1 MEREKKKTTHVCF
14 FPPRLLWEI
23 LKFRVKISNRN
34 HLRQGIQSSF
44 SHRESIKVEKKKEQK
59 SWRLDWE
66 KRISHFLHNIFFFFF
81 FSFNL
86 ASTQDFVVRLSH
98 FFFFFILRRRR
109 ICSDFAKRENFATKK
124 KKFKWKK
131 PKLFDFLE
139 FYEIR

>member
-14 FPPRLLWEI
+14 FPPRLLWEK

-98 FFFFFILRRRR
+98 FFFFFYFTTTTNLFRFCQTRELR
-109 ICSDFAKRENFATKK
+109 NKK
-124 KKFKWKK
+124 KK
-131 PKLFDFLE
+131 
-139 FYEIR
+139 I